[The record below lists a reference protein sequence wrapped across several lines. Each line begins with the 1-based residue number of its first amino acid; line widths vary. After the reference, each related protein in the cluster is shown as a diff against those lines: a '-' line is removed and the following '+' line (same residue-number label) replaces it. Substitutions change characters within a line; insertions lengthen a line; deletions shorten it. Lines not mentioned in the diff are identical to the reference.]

1 MIIAID
7 ISQLVYQG
15 SGVANYTYN
24 LVKHL
29 LSYNNQ
35 LLCHSCKSRNPYT
48 YKLFFAAKNP
58 FKKYPF
64 LEEFKN
70 LGAKIYRYPIPMK
83 MQKFLWQK
91 NDFLSINSLIGQ
103 SDIFYS
109 SDFLRPKTDKNV
121 KGITTIHD
129 LSWKLYPKYHTD
141 DVIKAHE
148 KKLEKTIKYN
158 DEIIV
163 DSENT
168 KNDLLKLY
176 PQIKEEKVHV
186 VYPGVGEHFRKIED
200 KKAIE
205 KVIKKYLKSY
215 KLQVTS
221 YTLYVG
227 AIEPRK
233 NLDVAIKVFNKL
245 IIDSRLRGND
255 KNDKDY
261 RKNCHSCESRNPN
274 NFYFLIIGKAGWKNE
289 KIFQLIK
296 NLKIEDKVI
305 FLGYVEDKDLPYFY
319 SGAKL
324 TFYLSS
330 YEGFGLP
337 PLESLACGTPV
348 IAGDNSSMKETLPK
362 EFLVDEKNKEEV
374 YKKAIEILEKKP
386 KINLEKIKQKFSWQN
401 SAKNIALL
409 FERLNKEQ

>member
-24 LVKHL
+24 LVKNL
-29 LSYNNQ
+29 LTFDKKN
-35 LLCHSCKSRNPYT
+35 T
-48 YKLFFAAKNP
+48 YKLFFASKNP

-64 LEEFKN
+64 LEEFEN
-70 LGAKIYRYPIPMK
+70 LGAKIYRYPMPMK
-83 MQKFLWQK
+83 LQKFLWQK
-91 NDFLSINSLIGQ
+91 NDFLSINRLIGRC
-103 SDIFYS
+103 DIFYS

-141 DVIKAHE
+141 EVIKAHE

-168 KNDLLKLY
+168 KNDLLRLY

-186 VYPGVGEHFRKIED
+186 IYPGVGEHFRKIED

-215 KLQVTS
+215 KLQVIS
-221 YTLYVG
+221 YMLYVG

-255 KNDKDY
+255 KNDKDC
-261 RKNCHSCESRNPN
+261 RKNCHSCENRNPN

-289 KIFQLIK
+289 KIFQMVK
-296 NLKIEDKVI
+296 DLKLEDKVI

-319 SGAKL
+319 SGAML

-337 PLESLACGTPV
+337 PLESLACGTPA

-362 EFLVDEKNKEEV
+362 EFLVNEKDEEKV
-374 YKKAIEILEKKP
+374 YKKVIEILEKKP
-386 KINLEKIKQKFSWQN
+386 KINVEKIKKNFSWKKTVKKIF
-401 SAKNIALL
+401 SLIKN
-409 FERLNKEQ
+409 

>member
-1 MIIAID
+1 MLIGID
-7 ISQLVYQG
+7 ISQLIYQG

-24 LVKHL
+24 LVKNL
-29 LSYNNQ
+29 LTFDKKN
-35 LLCHSCKSRNPYT
+35 T

-70 LGAKIYRYPIPMK
+70 LGARIYRYPIPMK
-83 MQKFLWQK
+83 LQKFFWQK
-91 NDFLSINSLIGQ
+91 NDFLSINRLIGRC
-103 SDIFYS
+103 DIFYS

-148 KKLEKTIKYN
+148 KKLEKTIKYD

-168 KNDLLKLY
+168 KNDLLKIY

-186 VYPGVGEHFRKIED
+186 IYPGVGESFKKIND

-205 KVIKKYLKSY
+205 KVINQYLKSY

-221 YTLYVG
+221 YMLYVG

-233 NLDVAIKVFNKL
+233 NLDVAIKVFHKL
-245 IIDSRLRGND
+245 LNTKYLLLDT
-255 KNDKDY
+255 K
-261 RKNCHSCESRNPN
+261 
-274 NFYFLIIGKAGWKNE
+274 FLIIGKAGWKNE

-296 NLKIEDKVI
+296 DLKLEDKVI

-374 YKKAIEILEKKP
+374 YKKVIEILEKKP
-386 KINLEKIKQKFSWQN
+386 KIESQKIKQKFSWQN

-409 FERLNKEQ
+409 FERLNKKTINIKSFHS

>member
-1 MIIAID
+1 MLIGID
-7 ISQLVYQG
+7 ISQLIYQG

-24 LVKHL
+24 LVKNL
-29 LSYNNQ
+29 LLYNNQ
-35 LLCHSCKSRNPYT
+35 SPLMPAKEQITTSCHSCESRNPYT
-48 YKLFFAAKNP
+48 YKLFFATKNP

-64 LEEFKN
+64 LDEFKT

-83 MQKFLWQK
+83 LQQWLWQK
-91 NDFLSINSLIGQ
+91 NDFLSINRLIGNC
-103 SDIFYS
+103 DIFFS

-129 LSWKLYPKYHTD
+129 LSWKIFPQYHTN

-148 KKLEKTIKYN
+148 KKLEKTIKYK

-163 DSENT
+163 DSQNT

-176 PQIKEEKVHV
+176 PSIKEEKIHV
-186 VYPGVGEHFRKIED
+186 IYPGVGENFKKIGD
-200 KKAIE
+200 KNAIE
-205 KVIKKYLKSY
+205 NVIKKYLTFDFC
-215 KLQVTS
+215 LLNFDFF
-221 YTLYVG
+221 LYVG

-233 NLDVAIKVFNKL
+233 NLDIAIRVFKRL
-245 IIDSRLRGND
+245 IT
-255 KNDKDY
+255 
-261 RKNCHSCESRNPN
+261 N
-274 NFYFLIIGKAGWKNE
+274 NQYPITHFLIIGHAGWKNE
-289 KIFQLIK
+289 KIFQLVK
-296 NLKIEDKVI
+296 DLNLEDKVL

-348 IAGDNSSMKETLPK
+348 LAGNNSSMKETLPNQ
-362 EFLVDEKNKEEV
+362 FLVNEKDEEEI
-374 YKKAIEILEKKP
+374 YKKVVEILNKKP
-386 KINLEKIKQKFSWQN
+386 KIDFQKIKERFSWQN
-401 SAKNIALL
+401 SVKNIVSL
-409 FERLNKEQ
+409 FEKLNK